1 MPGAAARYSD
11 HSSVPPPPSAA
22 GLSAGAGRASSPVQP
37 PPPLLLLPP
46 PPPPMSHGLGY
57 AQYPSRHPPP
67 LPQPPNHRGPRDRAE
82 ILAENPALRGYYEH
96 EAPAATARPP
106 LPGHAAGAP
115 TAPTAARLTLRTAPG
130 AQAAA
135 AAPPAAA
142 EPPAEG
148 AADPAAAKTRQRAA
162 AAAPAPP
169 GSPQMPPPPP
179 VLPPAAPAPAFARAP
194 PGAASVL
201 AGLLPVSLPGSSQH
215 AGTYPSAPRAVPL
228 AALTPQQLAY
238 ARGAPGYDGRYG
250 WAADD
255 PRALCDQPSGG
266 SGGGGGGRGG
276 QLPLGFSSSESEE
289 SARPRSALHPPGQ
302 GHGPP
307 QGFVAR
313 DRREDSSGA
322 DRPSGAQQH
331 EPHYQQVQQPR
342 QQPQQLPHSQHRA
355 PQQQP
360 PQEPSSGVTW
370 GAGGVGDWPAPQ
382 EVSLSDAAKPPAH
395 AAASPEELPRS
406 GAAAASAAHLPTG
419 KRPSG
424 VDALLALASACS
436 NAADDGDGAA
446 VDAELEA

>member
-1 MPGAAARYSD
+1 M
-11 HSSVPPPPSAA
+11 
-22 GLSAGAGRASSPVQP
+22 
-37 PPPLLLLPP
+37 PP
-46 PPPPMSHGLGY
+46 PPPP
-57 AQYPSRHPPP
+57 
-67 LPQPPNHRGPRDRAE
+67 
-82 ILAENPALRGYYEH
+82 
-96 EAPAATARPP
+96 PAA
-106 LPGHAAGAP
+106 L
-115 TAPTAARLTLRTAPG
+115 
-130 AQAAA
+130 
-135 AAPPAAA
+135 
-142 EPPAEG
+142 
-148 AADPAAAKTRQRAA
+148 
-162 AAAPAPP
+162 
-169 GSPQMPPPPP
+169 
-179 VLPPAAPAPAFARAP
+179 APAFTRAP
-194 PGAASVL
+194 PFATSVL
-201 AGLLPVSLPGSSQH
+201 AGLLPVSLPGSSQQT
-215 AGTYPSAPRAVPL
+215 GTYPSAPRAVPL

-250 WAADD
+250 WAEDD

-266 SGGGGGGRGG
+266 GRGGRRGG
-276 QLPLGFSSSESEE
+276 QLPLGFSSSASSEE
-289 SARPRSALHPPGQ
+289 PAQPGHPPGQ

-355 PQQQP
+355 PQQP

-382 EVSLSDAAKPPAH
+382 EVSLSDAAHAAEPSAH
-395 AAASPEELPRS
+395 AAASPEGWPRR